1 MWKLLQGLIVFAVL
15 CGNIHWSWTPNG
27 YLAAILGIIAAYILT
42 ILPFQLFELARAF
55 KRKLVSRFGQQQ
67 LR

>member
-1 MWKLLQGLIVFAVL
+1 MWHILQGLIVFAVL

-27 YLAAILGIIAAYILT
+27 YLATILGIIAAYLLT
-42 ILPFQLFELARAF
+42 VLPFQLFDLARSL
-55 KRKLVSRFGQQQ
+55 KCKLIARFGQQQ